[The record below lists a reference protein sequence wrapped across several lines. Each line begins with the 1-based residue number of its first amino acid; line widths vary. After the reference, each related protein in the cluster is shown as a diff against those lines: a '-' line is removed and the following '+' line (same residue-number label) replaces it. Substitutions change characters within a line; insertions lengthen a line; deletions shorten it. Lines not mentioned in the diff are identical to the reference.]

1 MQLNWRFKE
10 EKWGLKHKNIG
21 NLEFDST
28 CMNLDRKDVTFSAE
42 DPNLSN
48 LLRYHFV

>member
-1 MQLNWRFKE
+1 MRFKAQ
-10 EKWGLKHKNIG
+10 KYW
-21 NLEFDST
+21 NLESDST